1 MEKLPTFAAP
11 SPSMRTLRPTALLA
25 SLAVS
30 CGALAAPPPNLTTH
44 AERTGFRETGRYAE
58 VEQLCRAFAAAY
70 PKSVRVLPFGTTPE
84 GRPMLALVAARG
96 VALNAA
102 SARAKQRP
110 ILLFQAGIHAGEID
124 GKDAGFLLL
133 RHLLDGTIPGDPLAK
148 VVVVF
153 VPVFNIDGHERFGP
167 NHRPNQRG
175 PAAMGWRVTAQN
187 QNLNRDYT
195 KADTPEMVA
204 MLRLLQTWD
213 PILYADM
220 HVTDGAK
227 FRHDIA
233 VMLQPS
239 TIGPE
244 PLRAAGARISE
255 RLLADLTAAGNL
267 PLWFY
272 PAFDVGDDPAS
283 GISFGITPPRF
294 SDGYWR
300 LHNRFGVLVETHSWH
315 EYKARV
321 TATYS
326 TLLSFVNQA
335 ARSGGEWLA
344 AAKAADAE
352 TSALAGKMVTLH
364 WTRTD
369 EARMIDFL
377 GYEYK
382 RVPSDVSGQLW
393 TQYDETKP
401 VVWKIPLR
409 ATLVPALQ
417 VAAPKAGYLVP
428 AAYAAV
434 VSPKLDLHGIRY
446 QRLPKERPF
455 TAQEAQTFRVAKV
468 TLAKESFEGRTGATV
483 AGAWKDE
490 AQVLAAGSLFVPIA
504 QPAAPLAMALLEP
517 QAPDSFVSWGFFNN
531 NFEQKE
537 YMEAYVAE
545 DAAREMLGQD
555 PKLKAEFE
563 ARLKADAAFAASPSQ
578 RLDFFVRRHPSY
590 DARFNLYPIVRT
602 SVLP

>member
-1 MEKLPTFAAP
+1 M
-11 SPSMRTLRPTALLA
+11 
-25 SLAVS
+25 
-30 CGALAAPPPNLTTH
+30 
-44 AERTGFRETGRYAE
+44 
-58 VEQLCRAFAAAY
+58 
-70 PKSVRVLPFGTTPE
+70 
-84 GRPMLALVAARG
+84 
-96 VALNAA
+96 
-102 SARAKQRP
+102 
-110 ILLFQAGIHAGEID
+110 
-124 GKDAGFLLL
+124 
-133 RHLLDGTIPGDPLAK
+133 
-148 VVVVF
+148 VVF

-195 KADTPEMVA
+195 KADTPEMIA
-204 MLRLLQTWD
+204 MLRLLQAWD

-227 FRHDIA
+227 FQHDIA

-239 TIGPE
+239 TVGPE
-244 PLRAAGARISE
+244 VLRAVGARISE
-255 RLLADLTAAGNL
+255 QLLADLTAAGNL

-272 PAFDVGDDPAS
+272 PAFDAGDVPAS

-321 TATYS
+321 AATYT

-335 ARSGGEWLA
+335 ARSGGQWLA

-352 TSALAGKMVTLH
+352 TSALAGTLVTLAWKH
-364 WTRTD
+364 TD
-369 EARMIDFL
+369 EARTIDFL

-382 RVPSDVSGQLW
+382 RVPSDISGQLW

-417 VAAPKAGYLVP
+417 VEAPKAGYLVP
-428 AAYAAV
+428 AAYAAMI
-434 VSPKLDLHGIRY
+434 SAKLDLHGLRY
-446 QRLPKERPF
+446 KRLAKDRSF
-455 TAQEAQTFRVAKV
+455 SAQETQTFRATKV
-468 TLAKESFEGRTGATV
+468 TLAKESFEGRNGATV
-483 AGAWKDE
+483 AGEWKDE
-490 AQVLAAGSLFVPIA
+490 AQAFAAGSLFVPIT
-504 QPAAPLAMALLEP
+504 QPAAPLVMALLEP

-531 NFEQKE
+531 SFEQKE
-537 YMEAYVAE
+537 YMEAYIAE
-545 DAAREMLGQD
+545 DVAREMLAQD
-555 PKLKAEFE
+555 PNLKAEFE
-563 ARLKADAAFAASPSQ
+563 ARLQSDAAFAASPAR
-578 RLDFFVRRHPSY
+578 RLDFFVRRHPSH
-590 DARFNLYPIVRT
+590 DTRFNLYPIART
-602 SVLP
+602 SVVP